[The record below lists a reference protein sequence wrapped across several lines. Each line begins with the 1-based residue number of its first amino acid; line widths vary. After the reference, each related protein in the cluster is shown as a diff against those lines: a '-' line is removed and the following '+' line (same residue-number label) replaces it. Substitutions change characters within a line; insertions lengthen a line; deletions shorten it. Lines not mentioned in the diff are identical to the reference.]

1 MNGVHQEIL
10 AEENTHV
17 CMHTHIYTHTIVYR
31 IHICTN
37 EIVPFAW
44 IELQIIVLNA
54 RLGKTKFTFSVN
66 MWNLHSSIGDRR
78 GTPLK
83 PPTKHPHQEK
93 LGL

>member
-10 AEENTHV
+10 VEENTHV

-44 IELQIIVLNA
+44 IELQIIVLNEIIQA
-54 RLGKTKFTFSVN
+54 QEDKVHIFCQYVEFTF
-66 MWNLHSSIGDRR
+66 
-78 GTPLK
+78 K
-83 PPTKHPHQEK
+83 YK
-93 LGL
+93 